1 MTVDVPFGG
10 PRGLRPPTQ
19 PAFPPRRPVTVLA
32 GRRGPGLVAAVV
44 PPRVVNRWY
53 SWQSGARPTR
63 PALVAVGHHDASMAS
78 SVPASRNP
86 PTPKSAV
93 LFVVTGWLD
102 SGA

>member
-53 SWQSGARPTR
+53 SWQSGARPTP
-63 PALVAVGHHDASMAS
+63 PALVVGHHDASLAS

>member
-1 MTVDVPFGG
+1 MTVDPLSTVEAGL
-10 PRGLRPPTQ
+10 RGLRPPIW

-32 GRRGPGLVAAVV
+32 GRRAPGLII
-44 PPRVVNRWY
+44 
-53 SWQSGARPTR
+53 TR
-63 PALVAVGHHDASMAS
+63 PHAESHDASLAS